1 MKTSEVFHI
10 ADDERINGGD
20 TTSVFESDAKQEA
33 HGQHYSPIRLADHGK
48 KTSLNNILM
57 HKICMFVARNMDNL
71 IRFCF
76 TSHGKIFAPD
86 GDVTIAGA
94 AATFRPLCGVYGF

>member
-10 ADDERINGGD
+10 ADEERINGGY

-48 KTSLNNILM
+48 KPSFNNILM
-57 HKICMFVARNMDNL
+57 RKNMHV
-71 IRFCF
+71 C
-76 TSHGKIFAPD
+76 
-86 GDVTIAGA
+86 
-94 AATFRPLCGVYGF
+94 CYEYG